1 LNVAAA
7 IGGTVVAYPTSLN
20 FGTGPGSINRSLNLS
35 VFNIGTAPDIYSVSL
50 APSGNSPAPAPSANS
65 VQLDPNGSQQ
75 ILLGLNATGLAPGE
89 YQGYVQ
95 VSGTANPGTITIPY
109 WFAIPGSTPS
119 GILILHSDSQ
129 DSVRSSVFQAV
140 IFRIVDIA
148 GLPFAGSATPKV
160 TISSGGGTVL
170 SLYRTGG
177 VPGTYAVDLRTGT
190 GTMQVD
196 IAVGDLA
203 QSVVIPIQ

>member
-1 LNVAAA
+1 
-7 IGGTVVAYPTSLN
+7 
-20 FGTGPGSINRSLNLS
+20 
-35 VFNIGTAPDIYSVSL
+35 
-50 APSGNSPAPAPSANS
+50 
-65 VQLDPNGSQQ
+65 
-75 ILLGLNATGLAPGE
+75 
-89 YQGYVQ
+89 
-95 VSGTANPGTITIPY
+95 
-109 WFAIPGSTPS
+109 
-119 GILILHSDSQ
+119 
-129 DSVRSSVFQAV
+129 V